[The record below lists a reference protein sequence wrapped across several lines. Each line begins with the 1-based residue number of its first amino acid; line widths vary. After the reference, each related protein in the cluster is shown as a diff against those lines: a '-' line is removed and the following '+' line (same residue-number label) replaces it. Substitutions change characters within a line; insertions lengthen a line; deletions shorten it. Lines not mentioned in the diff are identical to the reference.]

1 MKSMLVVDLLGTLY
15 LCIHALIVVTEQASK
30 FHVGQPHFGKIW
42 GMQVVKAMPLCG
54 VCPLTAC
61 SEQMVDNYRET
72 EQNSDLVRSGNN
84 I

>member
-1 MKSMLVVDLLGTLY
+1 
-15 LCIHALIVVTEQASK
+15 
-30 FHVGQPHFGKIW
+30 
-42 GMQVVKAMPLCG
+42 MPLCG

-84 I
+84 HLTTTRLYRPCSILLFLCWVGDKLVK